1 MRLPV
6 ITGFGGINPAGRLS
20 FHHGYKRL
28 VIDAMSAD
36 EQASTYRSLAN
47 LMGVEN
53 PADATTRSYTRENTL
68 IRRIDIFD
76 PGKVFVQSSARLKPA
91 RDGEPLTFV
100 MSKRQLPGFVPPQ
113 WRTHMW
119 R

>member
-28 VIDAMSAD
+28 VIDAMSTH
-36 EQASTYRSLAN
+36 EQESTYRSLAS
-47 LMGVEN
+47 LMGVDN
-53 PADATTRSYTRENTL
+53 PGDAGTRSYIRENTL

-76 PGKVFVQSSARLKPA
+76 PGKVFVQSSARLAPS
-91 RDGEPLTFV
+91 RDGEPLTFTI
-100 MSKRQLPGFVPPQ
+100 SKRQ
-113 WRTHMW
+113 
-119 R
+119 